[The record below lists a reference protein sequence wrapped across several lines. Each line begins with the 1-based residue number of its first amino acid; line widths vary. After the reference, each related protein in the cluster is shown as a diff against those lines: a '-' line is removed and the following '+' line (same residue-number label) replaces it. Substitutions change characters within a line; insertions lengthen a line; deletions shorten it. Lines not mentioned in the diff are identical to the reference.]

1 MVGKTKVKRF
11 KFTVLSS
18 EHITPVNRQFF
29 FAHTIYRDF
38 NPERVYARDSG
49 FPFSFFV
56 FVFLGSYL
64 CDCPPN

>member
-1 MVGKTKVKRF
+1 MVTSPKP
-11 KFTVLSS
+11 
-18 EHITPVNRQFF
+18 ITAVSRQFCP
-29 FAHTIYRDF
+29 AHPIYRDL